1 MQDFYEARNSIYC
14 YEDTNILKNK
24 LDLKNNADLAKY
36 EAKITAAKLLILR
49 KKRITGNFDIN
60 HFVRNTSLFIWRYL
74 SICRIIS
81 CRKHCKRQF

>member
-60 HFVRNTSLFIWRYL
+60 HFVRNTSLFI
-74 SICRIIS
+74 
-81 CRKHCKRQF
+81 